1 MGAYQHDTS
10 SNIFYGCHII
20 DRLIGASNNRGE
32 EMSKLLVL
40 YKSAVTGKAMERIFW
55 EMEFIDRFGW
65 QAGPKMVDEA
75 VKLGSLIIVV
85 AEVK

>member
-1 MGAYQHDTS
+1 
-10 SNIFYGCHII
+10 
-20 DRLIGASNNRGE
+20 
-32 EMSKLLVL
+32 MSKLLVL